1 MRGETSNEIAKA
13 LVYPIKPW
21 IFIGKIS
28 RKLDLQTERGET
40 NLRTIVNTYPIII
53 IVSSQY
59 QKLRLYPIFLHS
71 YREISGGLGQPD
83 KDHDQQ
89 YL

>member
-1 MRGETSNEIAKA
+1 MGGETSNEIAKA
-13 LVYPIKPW
+13 LVVSNKTMDLHRENIK
-21 IFIGKIS
+21 KS
-28 RKLDLQTERGET
+28 DLQTERGET

-59 QKLRLYPIFLHS
+59 QKLRLYPIYLHS
-71 YREISGGLGQPD
+71 HREISGGLGQPD